1 MELKPVVII
10 LVAIAVLIFWATPI
24 LKDKIRFF
32 LDTWYAIRYGRKQ
45 KKIRQAILSAI
56 DQHGPVTEAE
66 LKKITK
72 FPAEEVAMKIS
83 DIVWCKW
90 AESNVTL
97 EKDSVASY
105 VITDKGKRQLA
116 NPGSTDH
123 EEL

>member
-56 DQHGPVTEAE
+56 NQHGPVTETE

-90 AESNVTL
+90 AEPNVTL
-97 EKDSVASY
+97 QKDSVVSY
-105 VITDKGKRQLA
+105 VVTDKGKRQLA